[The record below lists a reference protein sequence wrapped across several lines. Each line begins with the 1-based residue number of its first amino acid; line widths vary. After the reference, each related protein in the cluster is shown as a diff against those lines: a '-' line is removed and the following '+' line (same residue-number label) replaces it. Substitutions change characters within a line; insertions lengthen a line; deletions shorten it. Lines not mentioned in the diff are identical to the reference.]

1 MTRPGRPPDPPGPAG
16 VDEAFVRGGDPHD
29 RGLVRAA
36 LRVPP
41 ADRLAGLAA
50 GWPSFRVGLAARRAG
65 LAAGGTPAAGL
76 RPPVPVSAEPDRFA
90 PLEVLGGLHRG
101 RVAYVLVGPAAAVV
115 LGAPLLTAE
124 LTLVPDPA
132 TTNRQRLAAALR
144 ALGAVRYGGPD
155 QPPTDPDPADLL
167 EPLVHYAAPDGLL
180 DAVRELPAVG
190 GYASLVRHAH
200 RRLLAGVPVRVAA
213 LPDLLAAAK
222 ASRRVE
228 EAALLPA
235 LQALRAELG
244 VQAGDRQPGFG

>member
-1 MTRPGRPPDPPGPAG
+1 MTRPGRPPDPPGPSG

-41 ADRLAGLAA
+41 ADRLAGLAG

-65 LAAGGTPAAGL
+65 LAADGMPADGL
-76 RPPVPVSAEPDRFA
+76 RPPVPVSAEPHRFA
-90 PLEVLGGLHRG
+90 PLELLGGLHRAP
-101 RVAYVLVGPAAAVV
+101 VAYVLVGPAAAVV

-132 TTNRQRLAAALR
+132 APNRQRLAAALQ
-144 ALGAVRYGGPD
+144 ALGALRYGGPD
-155 QPPTDPDPADLL
+155 QPPADPDPADLL

-190 GYASLVRHAH
+190 GYVSLLRHAH
-200 RRLLAGVPVRVAA
+200 RLLLAGVPVRVAA
-213 LPDLLAAAK
+213 LPDLLAAAQ
-222 ASRRVE
+222 ASPRAE

-235 LQALRAELG
+235 LQALGAELG
-244 VQAGDRQPGFG
+244 VRAGDR